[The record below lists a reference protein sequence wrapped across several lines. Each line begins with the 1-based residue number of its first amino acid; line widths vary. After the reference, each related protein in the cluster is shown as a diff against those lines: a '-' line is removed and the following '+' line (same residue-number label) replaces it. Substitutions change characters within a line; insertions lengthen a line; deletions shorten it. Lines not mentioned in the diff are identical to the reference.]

1 MQAPFSGE
9 LGSKQNK
16 AKCHRPQTL
25 NIGREIKSSRVIDS

>member
-16 AKCHRPQTL
+16 AKCHRSQVL
-25 NIGREIKSSRVIDS
+25 KIGREINSRVIDS